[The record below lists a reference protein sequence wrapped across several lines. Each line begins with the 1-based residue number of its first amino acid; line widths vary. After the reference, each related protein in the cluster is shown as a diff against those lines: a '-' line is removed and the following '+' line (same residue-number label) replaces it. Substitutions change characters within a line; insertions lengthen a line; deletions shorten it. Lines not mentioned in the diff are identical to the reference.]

1 MRKSLHESRNG
12 FIFLPI
18 IILFLI
24 VSLVGTSAY
33 IYSKN
38 KSKTSQTDK
47 INIVKPVSSAKSQ
60 ADKACE
66 AAIRSVPYTNPEQ
79 KIQEQCYKNINYPPP
94 LPESQLDELCK
105 STKSSYSEA
114 EFEKY
119 KYCYRSKTPYPPNM
133 TQPISDD
140 QTKTYFMANIYP
152 KYPDLQK
159 QIDVKNIK
167 RIFKFKLGGEIRG
180 DGGFLME
187 VEKTVNSEKSYS
199 FYIVTA
205 TVQKELLNR
214 MSAYADP
221 DGVFC
226 SLNNLLTSKD
236 DKSGDIILSGRCGG
250 YGGGMFTSVYKISTA
265 EKVNLTGNID
275 ISGTLYKGM
284 SSSGNALGKVR
295 GAFGYN
301 NPTLVIEFGPDDESS
316 ATNLEKLT
324 SIGFFDLQIGN
335 LKQLVKLN

>member
-1 MRKSLHESRNG
+1 MRKG
-12 FIFLPI
+12 FVFLPI
-18 IILFLI
+18 ILLFLVASI
-24 VSLVGTSAY
+24 IGTSAY
-33 IYSKN
+33 IYSRN
-38 KSKTSQTDK
+38 KSKISQSNQ
-47 INIVKPVSSAKSQ
+47 INIGKPVSSPKSQ
-60 ADKACE
+60 VDKACE
-66 AAIRSVPYTNPEQ
+66 DAIRSVPYANPEQ
-79 KIQEQCYKNINYPPP
+79 KIQEQCYKNMNYPSP

-105 STKSSYSEA
+105 STKSSYSET
-114 EFEKY
+114 EWEQY
-119 KYCYRSKTPYPPNM
+119 KYCYRSKTSYPPNM
-133 TQPISDD
+133 NEPISDD

-187 VEKTVNSEKSYS
+187 VEKTVNSENSYS

-205 TVQKELLNR
+205 TVQKELLNP

-221 DGVFC
+221 DGIFC
-226 SLNNLLTSKD
+226 SLNKFLTSKD

-250 YGGGMFTSVYKISTA
+250 YGGGMFTSVYKISTG
-265 EKVNLTGNID
+265 EKVILTGNVD
-275 ISGTLYKGM
+275 ISGTTYKGI

-301 NPTLVIEFGPDDESS
+301 NPTLVVEFGPDDESA
-316 ATNLEKLT
+316 ATNLERLS
-324 SIGFFDLQIGN
+324 SIGYFDLQTGN
-335 LKQLVKLN
+335 LKHLVRFN